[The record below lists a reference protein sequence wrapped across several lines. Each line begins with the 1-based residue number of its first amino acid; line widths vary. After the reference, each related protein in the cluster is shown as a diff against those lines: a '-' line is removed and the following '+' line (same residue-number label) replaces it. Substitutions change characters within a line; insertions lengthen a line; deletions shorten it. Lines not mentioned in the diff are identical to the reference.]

1 MTEQDLA
8 GLYRDSLIDT
18 GAAVTY
24 LRDFRKIPEHISN
37 DGLGRVGFLPRVEY
51 RGKYVY
57 DVMVIPVFDVMGR
70 LSMLECRAIYNKQYF
85 KLRHSKTRIPIY
97 MDFDKAWKERQDKAL
112 ILVEGAI
119 EAMSIQ
125 AHSDKLLVA
134 STLRASASKAQL
146 HLLKY
151 YSDNI
156 VLLYNTDAAGINNAK
171 KIVDFYREKYGVNV
185 TIEELPDDSHKD
197 LNEMLTNHPKDFKEF
212 VKYLEDEYAQ

>member
-1 MTEQDLA
+1 MTEQDLV
-8 GLYRDSLIDT
+8 GLYRDSLVDN

-24 LRDFRKIPEHISN
+24 LRDFRRIPEHISN
-37 DGLGRVGFLPRVEY
+37 DGLGRVGFLPKVEY

-57 DVMVIPVFDVMGR
+57 DVMIIPVFDVLGR
-70 LSMLECRAIYNKQYF
+70 LSMLECRTIYNKQYF
-85 KLRHSKTRIPIY
+85 KLRHGKTRIPIY
-97 MDFDKAWKERQDKAL
+97 MDFNKVWENRERKHL

-119 EAMSIQ
+119 EAMSIH

-151 YSDNI
+151 YSNNI

-171 KIVDFYREKYGVNV
+171 KIMDFYREKYGINV

-197 LNEMLTNHPKDFKEF
+197 LNEMLFNSPKDFKEF
-212 VKYLEDEYAQ
+212 VEYLEGEYA

>member
-8 GLYRDSLIDT
+8 GLYRDSLVDN

-24 LRDFRKIPEHISN
+24 LRDFRRIPEHIAN
-37 DGLGRVGFLPRVEY
+37 DGLGRVGFLPKVEY

-57 DVMVIPVFDVMGR
+57 DVMIIPVFDVLGR

-85 KLRHSKTRIPIY
+85 KLRHGKTRIPLY
-97 MDFDKAWKERQDKAL
+97 MDFIKVWKNREKKSL

-151 YSDNI
+151 YSNNI

-171 KIVDFYREKYGVNV
+171 KIMDFYREKYGINV

-197 LNEMLTNHPKDFKEF
+197 LNEMLTNSPKDFKEF
-212 VKYLEDEYAQ
+212 IEYLEDEYA